1 MHVRTHHRTRTKK
14 KLTAGHRGLRLE
26 NSPQGEVQWL
36 LTWAATYHT
45 LQQGHSHLPHSPTG
59 GTERKGRVRLKEINT
74 DNPVVYP
81 TTTTISSFLLFICLE
96 SRPPRHFLLFPVHL
110 PHVESLCQVMCCV
123 AVWSISDNHTHTH
136 RKVKA
141 VIAPK
146 SQFIQEQQTP
156 LREAV
161 AKVYN
166 NRVRVIRKGTFLLE
180 ENPLG

>member
-81 TTTTISSFLLFICLE
+81 TTTTDYQLLSSL
-96 SRPPRHFLLFPVHL
+96 HL
-110 PHVESLCQVMCCV
+110 PRKPTTPTLPLVPRTPASCGESLPSHVLCCCLINL
-123 AVWSISDNHTHTH
+123 WQSHTHT
-136 RKVKA
+136 
-141 VIAPK
+141 
-146 SQFIQEQQTP
+146 Q
-156 LREAV
+156 
-161 AKVYN
+161 
-166 NRVRVIRKGTFLLE
+166 KGE
-180 ENPLG
+180 SRYCS